1 MEDFM
6 IKIGIVGA
14 TGYAGEELVRLISAH
29 PQVHIC
35 KAVSKSFAGQNL
47 NQVYKNYAPSLNIPL
62 EDLDA
67 ADLGSNCDFVF
78 TALPHGESMR
88 VVPQLM
94 QGGARVID
102 LSADFRY
109 TDVSIFQEWYGIP
122 QTANEAQAQ
131 AVYGLPEVNRSKIK
145 AAALI
150 ANPGCY
156 TTCSILALLPLL
168 KNKLVRTSG
177 IVIDAKSGVTGAG
190 RKSDTNYSFCE
201 LDGNFKAYSAIR
213 HRHTSEIEEQL
224 SIASGEKITLLF
236 TPHLLPVKR
245 GILATVYTELMP
257 GVNAGD
263 VLEAY
268 HAQYAGEPFVHV
280 LPKGE
285 LPELKHVVGSNN
297 LYIGFDVSERTGRL
311 IIVACLDNLIKGAA
325 GQAIENFN
333 IMNGL
338 DETLGLPRTA
348 WYL

>member
-1 MEDFM
+1 MVE
-6 IKIGIVGA
+6 IGVIGA
-14 TGYAGEELVRLISAH
+14 TGYAGEELVRLLSAH
-29 PQVHIC
+29 PEAHIC
-35 KAVSKSFAGQNL
+35 KAVSKSFSGQNL
-47 NQVYKNYAPSLNIPL
+47 SQVYKNYSPGFDLPL

-67 ADLGSNCDFVF
+67 GDLGGRCDFVF
-78 TALPHGESMR
+78 TSLPHEESIR
-88 VVPQLM
+88 LAPQLL
-94 QGGARVID
+94 QAGARVID
-102 LSADFRY
+102 LSGGFRY
-109 TDVSIFQEWYGIP
+109 ADTSVFEEWYGIP
-122 QTANEAQAQ
+122 HTAAEAQAQ
-131 AVYGLPEVNRSKIK
+131 AVYGLSEINRAKIK
-145 AAALI
+145 TAPLI
-150 ANPGCY
+150 GNPGCY
-156 TTCSILALLPLL
+156 TTCSILALLPVL
-168 KNKLVRTSG
+168 KNKLVHSSG

-190 RKSDTNYSFCE
+190 RKGDTNYSFCE
-201 LDGNFKAYSAIR
+201 LQDNFKAYSAIR

-257 GVNAGD
+257 GVDAGD

-268 HAQYAGEPFVHV
+268 MAQYAGEPFVHV
-280 LPKGE
+280 MPKGD

-325 GQAIENFN
+325 GQAIQNFN